1 MIIEATWAA
10 FDDSHVTSGF
20 TEADFDNTWVSFFLS
35 VFGVFFCSFLDE
47 EIYFLLHLIFFK
59 R

>member
-1 MIIEATWAA
+1 MIIEATWAV

-35 VFGVFFCSFLDE
+35 VFGFFFCSFLDE
-47 EIYFLLHLIFFK
+47 EIYFCCI
-59 R
+59 